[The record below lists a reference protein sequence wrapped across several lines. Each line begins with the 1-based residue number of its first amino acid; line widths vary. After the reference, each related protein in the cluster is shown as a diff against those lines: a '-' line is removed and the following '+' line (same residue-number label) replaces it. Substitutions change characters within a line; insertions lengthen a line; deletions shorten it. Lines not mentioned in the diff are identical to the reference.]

1 MQEPPKVIID
11 TSTFV
16 AAYLSKSQTSGPKM
30 VLQRWVDGYF
40 TLVMSPQLLEELVLK
55 LDEKSIPEDV
65 IEELVSDIQARALNI
80 SGNYHTDFLNDVD
93 PKDNI
98 VLAAALEASADYI
111 VTLDGKH
118 LIPIKYFHGTYIVY
132 PNSFLR
138 AIQVGKKKQLT
149 LNVTFKA
156 SISRR
161 SVTILFEP

>member
-1 MQEPPKVIID
+1 M
-11 TSTFV
+11 
-16 AAYLSKSQTSGPKM
+16 
-30 VLQRWVDGYF
+30 
-40 TLVMSPQLLEELVLK
+40 
-55 LDEKSIPEDV
+55 
-65 IEELVSDIQARALNI
+65 
-80 SGNYHTDFLNDVD
+80 NDVD

-132 PNSFLR
+132 PNSFLI

>member
-1 MQEPPKVIID
+1 MPEPPNVIID

-30 VLQRWVDGYF
+30 VLQSWVDGYF

-55 LDEKSIPEDV
+55 LDEKGILEDV
-65 IEELVSDIQARALNI
+65 IEKLVSDIEATALNI
-80 SGNYHTDFLNDVD
+80 SGDYHTDFLNDVD

-132 PNSFLR
+132 TNSFLR
-138 AIQVGKKKQLT
+138 VIQVGKK
-149 LNVTFKA
+149 
-156 SISRR
+156 
-161 SVTILFEP
+161 TINS